1 MGWFRCRAWLW
12 DFGLQSWSRSRC
24 GGGFLVWLGV
34 DYGALGHECLAG
46 EALVDQESDSGHDGN
61 HGYAVKY

>member
-1 MGWFRCRAWLW
+1 M
-12 DFGLQSWSRSRC
+12 
-24 GGGFLVWLGV
+24 WLGV